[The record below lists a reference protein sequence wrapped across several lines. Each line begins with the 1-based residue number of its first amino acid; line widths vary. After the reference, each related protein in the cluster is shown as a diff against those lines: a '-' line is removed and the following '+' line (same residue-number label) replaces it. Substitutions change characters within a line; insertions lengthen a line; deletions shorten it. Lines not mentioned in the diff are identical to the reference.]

1 MHFSKILSARGFAL
15 LFAFYFTLGSLIPGT
30 DFRQLGLMVN
40 MFHHYNTHRVL
51 AERSAGDTGFLSF
64 IWEHIIS
71 PADHDD
77 LKNHTHAGL
86 PFQVLQ
92 QGVTFILAWI
102 PLSVVLA
109 EEGRRQPD
117 FFHPSLELWNLFYD
131 VFHPPIR
138 F

>member
-1 MHFSKILSARGFAL
+1 MLAARGFAL
-15 LFAFYFTLGSLIPGT
+15 LFAFYFTLGSLFPGT

-40 MFHHYNTHRVL
+40 MVHHYNTHRVL
-51 AERSAGDTGFLSF
+51 AESSAEDTGFLAF

-92 QGVTFILAWI
+92 QCVSFIFAWA
-102 PLSVVLA
+102 PLSLVQT
-109 EEGRRQPD
+109 EEARSQPA